1 MLYSMVWSGVAWTI
15 NILAMLITDYYRICI
30 IRFDGFRSISMFA
43 FFALFFLFFSIV
55 INFTHTLNLNLWI
68 RHTDDWYFGMA
79 MWMHRRILWKRRIEY
94 WLEIPFFFK
103 SKSKSNWNS
112 TATATNEKI
121 EGIFP
126 SRLKH
131 IKCKYFRNANFKNLC
146 FRAVLCCDNHSI
158 E

>member
-1 MLYSMVWSGVAWTI
+1 MVDQQKCDMLYSMVWSGVAWTI

-94 WLEIPFFFK
+94 WLEIPFFLNQNQNQIEIQPRQQQTKK
-103 SKSKSNWNS
+103 SKVFFLPGSN
-112 TATATNEKI
+112 I
-121 EGIFP
+121 
-126 SRLKH
+126 
-131 IKCKYFRNANFKNLC
+131 
-146 FRAVLCCDNHSI
+146 
-158 E
+158 